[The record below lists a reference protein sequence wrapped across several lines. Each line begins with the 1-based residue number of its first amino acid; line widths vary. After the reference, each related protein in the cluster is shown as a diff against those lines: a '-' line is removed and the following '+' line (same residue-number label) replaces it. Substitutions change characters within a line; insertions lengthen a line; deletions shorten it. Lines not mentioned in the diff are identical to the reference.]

1 MKAGMEPG
9 MVATVEGVVTE
20 EMVAQ
25 FAGQMIHPVLSTA
38 MMVYYMEW
46 AARLIILPYLEDGE
60 EGMGR
65 AVSVQHIAP
74 APIGTSFRAVATL
87 QRVKQKESEAH
98 EIQPEQTTRRVSQR
112 IQVDCKVQVW
122 AGERLLGEGEVVQM
136 VVAKAFI
143 EERLRAMEKE

>member
-25 FAGQMIHPVLSTA
+25 FAGQVIHPVLSTA

-46 AARLIILPYLEDGE
+46 GARQIILPYLEDWE

-87 QRVKQKESEAH
+87 QGVKQEEREAH
-98 EIQPEQTTRRVSQR
+98 GIRSQR
-112 IQVDCKVQVW
+112 TTQRASLRTQVDCQVKVW